1 MSIWV
6 IIPVKPLHRS
16 KSRLSTVLNM
26 KQREALSREMLE
38 HTLLTL
44 GQVTG
49 IGGVIVVSRDTGAL
63 SLARRYNAQTLQES
77 GSPELNA
84 SLTAATRVVAS
95 WNASAVLLLASDIPL
110 LQAGDIEQMIGLA
123 KRPPVVVIGAD
134 RRREG
139 TNALLVRPP
148 GLITYRFGER
158 SLNKHMAEARAAG
171 AEVHVYE
178 SATLGLDVDI
188 PADLDLYREML
199 MEQELSET
207 AWLTHL

>member
-1 MSIWV
+1 MSIWI

-16 KSRLSTVLNM
+16 KSRLSTVLDM

-110 LQAGDIEQMIGLA
+110 LQPGDIEQMIGLA

-134 RRREG
+134 RRHEG

-148 GLITYRFGER
+148 GLIPYRFGEG
-158 SLNKHMAEARAAG
+158 SLNKHAAEARAAG
-171 AEVHVYE
+171 AEVHIYE

-188 PADLDLYREML
+188 AADLDLYREML
-199 MEQELSET
+199 IERELSEA

>member
-123 KRPPVVVIGAD
+123 KRPPVW
-134 RRREG
+134 
-139 TNALLVRPP
+139 NQNQPP
-148 GLITYRFGER
+148 ATAPR
-158 SLNKHMAEARAAG
+158 S
-171 AEVHVYE
+171 
-178 SATLGLDVDI
+178 
-188 PADLDLYREML
+188 
-199 MEQELSET
+199 
-207 AWLTHL
+207 